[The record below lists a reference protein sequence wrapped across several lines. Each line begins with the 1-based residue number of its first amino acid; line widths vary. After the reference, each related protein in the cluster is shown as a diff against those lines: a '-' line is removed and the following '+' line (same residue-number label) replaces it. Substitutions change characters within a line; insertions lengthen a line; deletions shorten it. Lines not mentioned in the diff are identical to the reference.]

1 MLGNWVLVHALDGV
15 EPFRFWRG
23 WDEEQA
29 ALKAIASK
37 KRRATAKPG
46 AAPTRRVRQKQ
57 APGQGAA
64 DGPDASA
71 HDGEH
76 LLGEAEEQEDGRGV
90 GPIPEMEEA
99 EDEEILLF
107 GEDPNLLD
115 AGIEA
120 EYANDVI
127 DDTEV
132 DLGDVQAQT
141 DGLGLVEEAAHAEGI
156 SEPAAPVE
164 HDASR
169 IPEAAA
175 PADLPPR
182 AYIRAPRVIEGAEA
196 PPAARA
202 VGRVPVLPDV
212 SVAHGAYGDI
222 RYNPL
227 SESFIAVCKQA
238 HGDCRRSRTCKA
250 AKTLGTDRL
259 AAQGRPIGLLAAWLE
274 TGALRTTDEAHKKA
288 ITSKRMQM
296 LKRCLCLNGPCEQ
309 LSQRSRLLPPECVH
323 YRRILALTLN
333 RSLSP
338 KP

>member
-15 EPFRFWRG
+15 EPFRFW
-23 WDEEQA
+23 Q
-29 ALKAIASK
+29 

-132 DLGDVQAQT
+132 DLGCP
-141 DGLGLVEEAAHAEGI
+141 G
-156 SEPAAPVE
+156 
-164 HDASR
+164 
-169 IPEAAA
+169 
-175 PADLPPR
+175 
-182 AYIRAPRVIEGAEA
+182 
-196 PPAARA
+196 
-202 VGRVPVLPDV
+202 PDRWPW
-212 SVAHGAYGDI
+212 S
-222 RYNPL
+222 
-227 SESFIAVCKQA
+227 S
-238 HGDCRRSRTCKA
+238 
-250 AKTLGTDRL
+250 
-259 AAQGRPIGLLAAWLE
+259 
-274 TGALRTTDEAHKKA
+274 
-288 ITSKRMQM
+288 
-296 LKRCLCLNGPCEQ
+296 
-309 LSQRSRLLPPECVH
+309 
-323 YRRILALTLN
+323 
-333 RSLSP
+333 
-338 KP
+338 

>member
-132 DLGDVQAQT
+132 DLEDVQAQT

-156 SEPAAPVE
+156 SKPAPP
-164 HDASR
+164 SR
-169 IPEAAA
+169 IAAA

-196 PPAARA
+196 PAAARA

-212 SVAHGAYGDI
+212 SVAQGAYGDI

-227 SESFIAVCKQA
+227 SQSFIAVLVLIA
-238 HGDCRRSRTCKA
+238 
-250 AKTLGTDRL
+250 
-259 AAQGRPIGLLAAWLE
+259 
-274 TGALRTTDEAHKKA
+274 
-288 ITSKRMQM
+288 
-296 LKRCLCLNGPCEQ
+296 
-309 LSQRSRLLPPECVH
+309 
-323 YRRILALTLN
+323 
-333 RSLSP
+333 
-338 KP
+338 